1 MDGLIVVKTGGR
13 ARLDAVLSFALDG
26 VAHETIFAEDALPKL
41 KDRRVLFAIGVDE
54 SGMSGELCA
63 LISALRT
70 QPDALDGAACA
81 MIVDGAGELYTKQ
94 IADTLALAANMAGG
108 CFPGRPLA
116 EATGSLGNWH
126 VQAKRRN
133 VEPAEAYRLAA
144 RELVFRLVEFDPPK
158 RTRPKVLML
167 HASDKATSNTL
178 QIGAGICKHLLPH
191 CDIQELSLQNGA
203 IYDCR
208 GCSYTTCAHY
218 AAQNACF
225 YGGSIVNDVYPA
237 VTDCDALLLLCP
249 NYNDSVSAN
258 IMAFI
263 NRLTALL
270 VNTAFYDKYLYAVI
284 VSGYSGSDLVAQQVL
299 GALCLNKTFI
309 LPPRFCLMQTANDP
323 GEAMGAGGMAGKI
336 ETFAGEM
343 LKTILAKQQNV

>member
-1 MDGLIVVKTGGR
+1 MDGLIVVKAGER
-13 ARLDAVLSFALDG
+13 ARLNAALSFALNG
-26 VAHETIFAEDALPKL
+26 VSHETVCVKDALSNL
-41 KDRRVLFAIGVDE
+41 RNRRVLFVIGVDE
-54 SGMSGELCA
+54 SGLNDELCA
-63 LISALRT
+63 LIATLRT
-70 QPDALDGAACA
+70 HADMLDGATCA
-81 MIVDGAGELYTKQ
+81 MLVDGASELYTKQ

-108 CFPGRPLA
+108 FFPGRPLV
-116 EATGSLGNWH
+116 EATGSLDNWR
-126 VQAKRRN
+126 VQAKRRG
-133 VEPAEAYRLAA
+133 VEPMGAYRMTA
-144 RELVFRLVEFDPPK
+144 RELVLRLIEFTPQK
-158 RTRPKVLML
+158 KKRPKILML

-178 QIGAGICKHLLPH
+178 QIGTNICKHLLPH

-218 AAQNACF
+218 AAQNSCF

-270 VNTAFYDKYLYAVI
+270 VHTSFYDKYLYAVV

-299 GALCLNKTFI
+299 GALCLNKTFM
-309 LPPRFCLMQTANDP
+309 LPPRFCLIQTANNP
-323 GEAMGAGGMAGKI
+323 GEAMQTDGMAEKI
-336 ETFAGEM
+336 ETFASGM
-343 LKTILAKQQNV
+343 LKTILATQ